1 MFPERIEQMDATE
14 SNAWFEQNFATR
26 DVMAIFRGY
35 GIARTLE
42 LAERAWAAGIGLVEV
57 TIQSPADL
65 EALEATAALGARSGH
80 PVAAGTVTTRMH
92 VAQAKERGAAFVV
105 SPGLDLAIVAD
116 ALAAGLPTLPGV
128 STASELQA
136 LQGLGLNWAKV
147 FPAAILGASWFSI
160 LHGPFPELNFV
171 ATGGLTAA
179 SAPDF
184 LAAGARVVAVG
195 SAIGNPTELAELA
208 DLITAREMPR

>member
-1 MFPERIEQMDATE
+1 MDATE
-14 SNAWFEQNFATR
+14 SNAWFEQNFAAR

-35 GIARTLE
+35 GVTRTLE
-42 LAERAWAAGIGLVEV
+42 LAQRAWDAGIGLVEV

-65 EALEATAALGARSGH
+65 EALEATAALGAKSGRA
-80 PVAAGTVTTRMH
+80 VAAGTVTTRAH
-92 VAQAKERGAAFVV
+92 VAQAKEHGAAFVV
-105 SPGLDLAIVAD
+105 SPGLDPVIVAES
-116 ALAAGLPTLPGV
+116 LAAGLPPLPGV
-128 STASELQA
+128 STASELQV
-136 LQGLGLNWAKV
+136 LQGLGLTWAKV
-147 FPAAILGASWFSI
+147 FPAAILGPSWFGI

-195 SAIGNPTELAELA
+195 SAIGNPTELADLA
-208 DLITAREMPR
+208 GLITARRAPR